1 MHAVAIIPAAGRGVR
16 MQSQRP
22 KVFTSLLGKPLI
34 VWSLEPFLE
43 LNIFSEILIACP
55 PDSIDSIERIISK
68 EGHKGK
74 SVRLV
79 GGGDTRQE
87 SVARCIQEISGECDM
102 VAVHDAAR
110 PLLTSQLLMDVL
122 NRANETDAAIAAVPC
137 KDTVKRCDEDGI
149 VSETLDRSKLWLV
162 QTPQC
167 FRRKLLVSAHEK
179 AQKDKYTATDD
190 AALVERINARVHV
203 VMGTYEN
210 IKITTPED
218 IQIGED
224 ILRRRML
231 L

>member
-1 MHAVAIIPAAGRGVR
+1 MR

-22 KVFTSLLGKPLI
+22 KVLTSLLGKPLI

-55 PDSIDSIERIISK
+55 PDSIDSINRIIGK
-68 EGHKGK
+68 EGCKEK

-87 SVARCIQEISGECDM
+87 SVAKCIREISVECEL

-110 PLLTSQLLMDVL
+110 PLLTSQLLMNVL
-122 NRANETDAAIAAVPC
+122 NRANETGAAIAAVPC
-137 KDTVKRCDEDGI
+137 KDTVKLCDEDGI

-167 FRRKLLVSAHEK
+167 FHRELLVSAHER
-179 AQKDKYTATDD
+179 AQRDNYTATDD
-190 AALVERINARVHV
+190 AALVERINANVHI
-203 VMGTYEN
+203 VMGAYEN

-218 IQIGED
+218 IQMGED
-224 ILRRRML
+224 VLRRRML

>member
-1 MHAVAIIPAAGRGVR
+1 VR

-55 PDSIDSIERIISK
+55 PDSIDSINRIISK
-68 EGHKGK
+68 EGCKEK

-87 SVARCIQEISGECDM
+87 SVAKCIREISVECDL

-110 PLLTSQLLMDVL
+110 PLLTSQLLMNVL
-122 NRANETDAAIAAVPC
+122 NRANETNAAIAAVPC
-137 KDTVKRCDEDGI
+137 KDTVKLCDEDGI

-167 FRRKLLVSAHEK
+167 FHRELLVSAHER
-179 AQKDKYTATDD
+179 AQRDNYTATDD
-190 AALVERINARVHV
+190 AALVERINAKVHI
-203 VMGTYEN
+203 VMGAYEN

-224 ILRRRML
+224 VLRRRML